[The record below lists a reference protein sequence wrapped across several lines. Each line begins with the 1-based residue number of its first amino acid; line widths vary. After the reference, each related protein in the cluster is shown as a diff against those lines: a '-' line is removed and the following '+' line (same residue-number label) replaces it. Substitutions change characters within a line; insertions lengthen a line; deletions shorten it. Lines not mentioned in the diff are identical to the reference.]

1 MGRGGV
7 KPILPDFNHRPMIII
22 LRTNL
27 NDIRDKMQVSK
38 QTEIT
43 KLDIQVNKMDAEQR
57 LGETHLTA
65 GVTLHLLKGEN
76 AAERVRIVKVESY
89 TMIMAPEK

>member
-1 MGRGGV
+1 
-7 KPILPDFNHRPMIII
+7 
-22 LRTNL
+22 
-27 NDIRDKMQVSK
+27 MQVSK

-65 GVTLHLLKGEN
+65 GVTLHLLKGEMQQKGYVLLKWR
-76 AAERVRIVKVESY
+76 A
-89 TMIMAPEK
+89 TPW